1 MFLVVITP
9 FVKSLDGNLFIS
21 FSLLNIY
28 LTSSLSMLNA
38 TDLNFDVYF

>member
-28 LTSSLSMLNA
+28 LTSLSMLNA